1 MLLCGPRQ
9 SSDMQGLRKQPDLD
23 EAVGDAVGEICPNP
37 VPLCRFVAE
46 IGRMIVTAVNSTIYR
61 DDGRPHERPPR
72 ARPRT
77 G

>member
-1 MLLCGPRQ
+1 
-9 SSDMQGLRKQPDLD
+9 
-23 EAVGDAVGEICPNP
+23 
-37 VPLCRFVAE
+37 
-46 IGRMIVTAVNSTIYR
+46 MIVTAVNSTIYR